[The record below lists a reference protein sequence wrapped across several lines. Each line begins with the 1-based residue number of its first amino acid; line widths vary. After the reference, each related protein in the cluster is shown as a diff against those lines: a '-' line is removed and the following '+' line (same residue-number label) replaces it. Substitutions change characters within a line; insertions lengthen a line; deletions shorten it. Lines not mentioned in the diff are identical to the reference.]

1 MDINMV
7 LMSIQDQLPD
17 DPVVMMGLKQRLE
30 GLPEHQK
37 DQVLSR
43 MSLVKLKNPMVGLIL
58 SILLGGLGVDRF
70 YVGDIGLGIL
80 KLILCAFVI
89 GIIWYF
95 IDVFLVMKRIRQDNY
110 QKLMMI
116 I

>member
-1 MDINMV
+1 MV

-43 MSLVKLKNPMVGLIL
+43 MSLVKLKNPMVGIIL

-70 YVGDIGLGIL
+70 YIGDIGLGIL
-80 KLILCAFVI
+80 KLILCAFVV
-89 GIIWYF
+89 GVIWYF
-95 IDVFLVMKRIRQDNY
+95 IDVFWL
-110 QKLMMI
+110 
-116 I
+116 